1 MSAHFFETSARSAI
15 GLVRQGN
22 EDSAFA
28 SAQLI
33 AVADGMGGHAAGE
46 VASRIAVKVL
56 EKLAPTL
63 TAQEIDE
70 DSVEDL
76 LMHSLHSI
84 DAEIAA
90 VADEEIEKRGMGTTL
105 TALLIRDN
113 HIALLHVGDSRCY
126 RLRGNTLEQL
136 SNDHTVIQELLD
148 QGAISQAEAADHP
161 QRSMLTQALRG
172 DGDVTPVLQMY
183 EVKKGDRYL
192 LCSDGLSGV
201 LTDKEIKVGLGLST
215 GDMTVGDMG
224 SKIRRAYTV
233 MGDSVNLGARLEGI
247 TRYYGVGIL
256 VSEATQAASHGIVYR
271 EIDIVR
277 VKGKDNPIR
286 IYEPL
291 ALETD
296 ISNDTLTR
304 LHEWQAVLVHFYAQA
319 WKDAEH
325 GLIVAHAVTDEAT
338 DNRSLQPMAEAAC
351 AALGAGPAPT
361 GAAGAPHGVGLHPA
375 RAGGPGVQRSGSQ
388 RHIVTMRRCRRP
400 APRRT

>member
-46 VASRIAVKVL
+46 VASRIAVQVL
-56 EKLAPTL
+56 QKLAPTL
-63 TAQEIDE
+63 SAEDIDE

-90 VADEEIEKRGMGTTL
+90 VTDEDVEKRGMGTTL
-105 TALLIRDN
+105 TALLIRDTR
-113 HIALLHVGDSRCY
+113 IALLHVGDSRCY

-148 QGAISQAEAADHP
+148 QGAISEAEAAEHP

-183 EVKKGDRYL
+183 EIKKDDRYL

-201 LTDKEIKVGLGLST
+201 LTDKEIKAGLKKSDKDEAIKFLNDATYINGAPDNVTILIADISDKST
-215 GDMTVGDMG
+215 T
-224 SKIRRAYTV
+224 SSIL
-233 MGDSVNLGARLEGI
+233 LGA
-247 TRYYGVGIL
+247 
-256 VSEATQAASHGIVYR
+256 
-271 EIDIVR
+271 
-277 VKGKDNPIR
+277 
-286 IYEPL
+286 
-291 ALETD
+291 
-296 ISNDTLTR
+296 
-304 LHEWQAVLVHFYAQA
+304 
-319 WKDAEH
+319 
-325 GLIVAHAVTDEAT
+325 AHD
-338 DNRSLQPMAEAAC
+338 
-351 AALGAGPAPT
+351 
-361 GAAGAPHGVGLHPA
+361 
-375 RAGGPGVQRSGSQ
+375 
-388 RHIVTMRRCRRP
+388 
-400 APRRT
+400 

>member
-46 VASRIAVKVL
+46 VASRIAVQVL
-56 EKLAPTL
+56 QKLAPTL
-63 TAQEIDE
+63 TAAEIDE

-90 VADEEIEKRGMGTTL
+90 VTAEEIEKRGMGTTL
-105 TALLIRDN
+105 TALLIRNN

-148 QGAISQAEAADHP
+148 QGAISEAEAAEHP

-183 EVKKGDRYL
+183 EVKKGDRFL

-201 LTDKEIKVGLGLST
+201 LTDKEIKVGLKKSDKDDAVKFLNDATYINGAPDNVTILIADISDTST
-215 GDMTVGDMG
+215 TP
-224 SKIRRAYTV
+224 SIL
-233 MGDSVNLGARLEGI
+233 LGA
-247 TRYYGVGIL
+247 
-256 VSEATQAASHGIVYR
+256 
-271 EIDIVR
+271 
-277 VKGKDNPIR
+277 
-286 IYEPL
+286 
-291 ALETD
+291 
-296 ISNDTLTR
+296 
-304 LHEWQAVLVHFYAQA
+304 
-319 WKDAEH
+319 
-325 GLIVAHAVTDEAT
+325 AHD
-338 DNRSLQPMAEAAC
+338 
-351 AALGAGPAPT
+351 
-361 GAAGAPHGVGLHPA
+361 
-375 RAGGPGVQRSGSQ
+375 
-388 RHIVTMRRCRRP
+388 
-400 APRRT
+400 

>member
-46 VASRIAVKVL
+46 VASRIAVQVL
-56 EKLAPTL
+56 QKLAPTL
-63 TAQEIDE
+63 SAEDIDE

-90 VADEEIEKRGMGTTL
+90 VTDEDVEKRGMGTTL
-105 TALLIRDN
+105 TALLIRDTR
-113 HIALLHVGDSRCY
+113 IALLHVGDSRCY

-148 QGAISQAEAADHP
+148 QGAISEAEAAEHP

-183 EVKKGDRYL
+183 EIKKGDRYL

-201 LTDKEIKVGLGLST
+201 LTDKEIKVGLKKSDKDEAVKFLNDATYINGAPDNVTILIADISDTSSTLST
-215 GDMTVGDMG
+215 L
-224 SKIRRAYTV
+224 
-233 MGDSVNLGARLEGI
+233 LGA
-247 TRYYGVGIL
+247 
-256 VSEATQAASHGIVYR
+256 
-271 EIDIVR
+271 
-277 VKGKDNPIR
+277 
-286 IYEPL
+286 
-291 ALETD
+291 
-296 ISNDTLTR
+296 
-304 LHEWQAVLVHFYAQA
+304 
-319 WKDAEH
+319 
-325 GLIVAHAVTDEAT
+325 AHD
-338 DNRSLQPMAEAAC
+338 
-351 AALGAGPAPT
+351 
-361 GAAGAPHGVGLHPA
+361 
-375 RAGGPGVQRSGSQ
+375 
-388 RHIVTMRRCRRP
+388 
-400 APRRT
+400 

>member
-1 MSAHFFETSARSAI
+1 MSAHFFETSSRSAI

-22 EDSAFA
+22 EDSAFS

-63 TAQEIDE
+63 TATDIDE
-70 DSVEDL
+70 DSVADL

-148 QGAISQAEAADHP
+148 QGAISQAEAAEHP

-201 LTDKEIKVGLGLST
+201 LTDKEIKVGLKKSDKDEAVKFLNDATYINGAPDNVTILIADISDKST
-215 GDMTVGDMG
+215 TP
-224 SKIRRAYTV
+224 SLL
-233 MGDSVNLGARLEGI
+233 LGA
-247 TRYYGVGIL
+247 
-256 VSEATQAASHGIVYR
+256 
-271 EIDIVR
+271 
-277 VKGKDNPIR
+277 
-286 IYEPL
+286 
-291 ALETD
+291 
-296 ISNDTLTR
+296 
-304 LHEWQAVLVHFYAQA
+304 
-319 WKDAEH
+319 
-325 GLIVAHAVTDEAT
+325 AHD
-338 DNRSLQPMAEAAC
+338 
-351 AALGAGPAPT
+351 
-361 GAAGAPHGVGLHPA
+361 
-375 RAGGPGVQRSGSQ
+375 
-388 RHIVTMRRCRRP
+388 
-400 APRRT
+400 

>member
-46 VASRIAVKVL
+46 VASRIAVQVL
-56 EKLAPTL
+56 QKLAPTL
-63 TAQEIDE
+63 SAEDIDE

-90 VADEEIEKRGMGTTL
+90 VTDEDVEKRGMGTTL
-105 TALLIRDN
+105 TALLIRDTR
-113 HIALLHVGDSRCY
+113 IALLHVGDSRCY

-148 QGAISQAEAADHP
+148 QGAISEAEAAEHP

-183 EVKKGDRYL
+183 EIKKGDRYL

-201 LTDKEIKVGLGLST
+201 LTDKEIKVGLKKSDKDEAVTFLKDATYINGAPDNVTILIADISDKST
-215 GDMTVGDMG
+215 T
-224 SKIRRAYTV
+224 SSIL
-233 MGDSVNLGARLEGI
+233 LGA
-247 TRYYGVGIL
+247 
-256 VSEATQAASHGIVYR
+256 
-271 EIDIVR
+271 
-277 VKGKDNPIR
+277 
-286 IYEPL
+286 
-291 ALETD
+291 
-296 ISNDTLTR
+296 
-304 LHEWQAVLVHFYAQA
+304 
-319 WKDAEH
+319 
-325 GLIVAHAVTDEAT
+325 AHD
-338 DNRSLQPMAEAAC
+338 
-351 AALGAGPAPT
+351 
-361 GAAGAPHGVGLHPA
+361 
-375 RAGGPGVQRSGSQ
+375 
-388 RHIVTMRRCRRP
+388 
-400 APRRT
+400 

>member
-105 TALLIRDN
+105 TTLLIRDN

-126 RLRGNTLEQL
+126 RLRGNALEQL

-148 QGAISQAEAADHP
+148 QGAISQAEAAEHP

-201 LTDKEIKVGLGLST
+201 LTDKEIKVGLKKSDKDEAVKFLNDATYINGAPDNVTILIADISDKST
-215 GDMTVGDMG
+215 TP
-224 SKIRRAYTV
+224 SLL
-233 MGDSVNLGARLEGI
+233 LGA
-247 TRYYGVGIL
+247 
-256 VSEATQAASHGIVYR
+256 
-271 EIDIVR
+271 
-277 VKGKDNPIR
+277 
-286 IYEPL
+286 
-291 ALETD
+291 
-296 ISNDTLTR
+296 
-304 LHEWQAVLVHFYAQA
+304 
-319 WKDAEH
+319 
-325 GLIVAHAVTDEAT
+325 AHD
-338 DNRSLQPMAEAAC
+338 
-351 AALGAGPAPT
+351 
-361 GAAGAPHGVGLHPA
+361 
-375 RAGGPGVQRSGSQ
+375 
-388 RHIVTMRRCRRP
+388 
-400 APRRT
+400 

>member
-22 EDSAFA
+22 EDSAFV

-63 TAQEIDE
+63 TATDIDE
-70 DSVEDL
+70 DSIEDL

-126 RLRGNTLEQL
+126 RLRGSTLEQL

-201 LTDKEIKVGLGLST
+201 LTDKEIKIGLKKSDKDEAVKFLNDATYINGAPDNVTILIADISETSTTLSLL
-215 GDMTVGDMG
+215 
-224 SKIRRAYTV
+224 
-233 MGDSVNLGARLEGI
+233 LGA
-247 TRYYGVGIL
+247 
-256 VSEATQAASHGIVYR
+256 
-271 EIDIVR
+271 
-277 VKGKDNPIR
+277 
-286 IYEPL
+286 
-291 ALETD
+291 
-296 ISNDTLTR
+296 
-304 LHEWQAVLVHFYAQA
+304 
-319 WKDAEH
+319 
-325 GLIVAHAVTDEAT
+325 AHD
-338 DNRSLQPMAEAAC
+338 
-351 AALGAGPAPT
+351 
-361 GAAGAPHGVGLHPA
+361 
-375 RAGGPGVQRSGSQ
+375 
-388 RHIVTMRRCRRP
+388 
-400 APRRT
+400 

>member
-113 HIALLHVGDSRCY
+113 RIALLHVGDSRCY

-172 DGDVTPVLQMY
+172 DGDVTLVLQMY

-201 LTDKEIKVGLGLST
+201 LTDKEIKVGLKKSDKDEAVKFLNDAT
-215 GDMTVGDMG
+215 Y
-224 SKIRRAYTV
+224 I
-233 MGDSVNLGARLEGI
+233 NGAPDNV
-247 TRYYGVGIL
+247 TIL
-256 VSEATQAASHGIVYR
+256 IA
-271 EIDIVR
+271 
-277 VKGKDNPIR
+277 
-286 IYEPL
+286 
-291 ALETD
+291 D
-296 ISNDTLTR
+296 ISDTST
-304 LHEWQAVLVHFYAQA
+304 
-319 WKDAEH
+319 
-325 GLIVAHAVTDEAT
+325 TP
-338 DNRSLQPMAEAAC
+338 SL
-351 AALGAGPAPT
+351 LF
-361 GAAGAPHGVGLHPA
+361 GAAHE
-375 RAGGPGVQRSGSQ
+375 
-388 RHIVTMRRCRRP
+388 
-400 APRRT
+400 

>member
-22 EDSAFA
+22 EDSAFT

-46 VASRIAVKVL
+46 VASRIAVHVL
-56 EKLAPTL
+56 QKLAPTL
-63 TAQEIDE
+63 TADEIDA

-90 VADEEIEKRGMGTTL
+90 VTDEEIEKRGMGTTL

-113 HIALLHVGDSRCY
+113 TIALLHVGDSRCY
-126 RLRGNTLEQL
+126 RLRGSTLEQL

-148 QGAISQAEAADHP
+148 QGAISEAEAADHP

-201 LTDKEIKVGLGLST
+201 LTDKEIKVGLKKSNKDEAVRFLNDATYINGAPDNVTILIADISDTST
-215 GDMTVGDMG
+215 TP
-224 SKIRRAYTV
+224 STL
-233 MGDSVNLGARLEGI
+233 LGA
-247 TRYYGVGIL
+247 
-256 VSEATQAASHGIVYR
+256 
-271 EIDIVR
+271 
-277 VKGKDNPIR
+277 
-286 IYEPL
+286 
-291 ALETD
+291 
-296 ISNDTLTR
+296 
-304 LHEWQAVLVHFYAQA
+304 
-319 WKDAEH
+319 
-325 GLIVAHAVTDEAT
+325 AHD
-338 DNRSLQPMAEAAC
+338 
-351 AALGAGPAPT
+351 
-361 GAAGAPHGVGLHPA
+361 
-375 RAGGPGVQRSGSQ
+375 
-388 RHIVTMRRCRRP
+388 
-400 APRRT
+400 